1 MFKFCVQNNWV
12 VAISL
17 FAERIRLG
25 SRFYLCDLPMN
36 MVVEMVKLLLNTF
49 FHLSYV
55 WVLVFIVAGIVY
67 HGLQGMKERCRERR
81 SAHMP

>member
-1 MFKFCVQNNWV
+1 V

-17 FAERIRLG
+17 FVEGIGLG
-25 SRFYLCDLPMN
+25 SGFYLCDLPMN

-55 WVLVFIVAGIVY
+55 WVLVFIVAGIVH
-67 HGLQGMKERCRERR
+67 HGLQGMKAKCRERR
-81 SAHMP
+81 STHMP